1 MGSLSDPALKLQ
13 SRDIFMKKLFL
24 ASVMATLSVTT
35 AQAAPDFYGKVFV
48 TADYINSQADR
59 NTRLGAGETTK
70 ALDGYDKDTVE
81 INSHSGRLGLKGSES
96 ITDNTDVVYKLEYGM
111 SVDGDSNGFKN
122 RDTYLGLDNKKF
134 GELRVGRN
142 SSVLGEVDKPIV
154 TEGYWDNLGDS
165 KLKKEDELRALNMV
179 DDSRQSNSIVWIA
192 PQYKDLPLDLRLQYA
207 VDESSTSDDNGRQDG
222 YATSLMYKPDAPY
235 TLGLAYSK
243 DMDINDDID
252 ILDITNPDKPRK
264 NNVEYGGDIIRGA
277 VTADIDKY
285 IELPMPV
292 TLGVMY
298 QQADYDYSG
307 SKKEKGLVVSGEM
320 GLNNFNK
327 PASVYLQY
335 NKTDNLNGYE
345 NSNSDQIVLGGKY
358 EFKKDITAH
367 AYIGQNSADYVAVS
381 KIKGRDENGKKYDR
395 YDNIQ
400 SDIDVFAFGGGI
412 EYKF

>member
-1 MGSLSDPALKLQ
+1 
-13 SRDIFMKKLFL
+13 MKKLML
-24 ASVMATLSVTT
+24 VTAITALSVSA
-35 AQAAPDFYGKVFV
+35 AQAAPTVYGKAFV
-48 TADYINSQADR
+48 TADYVNVELDR
-59 NTRLGAGETTK
+59 N
-70 ALDGYDKDTVE
+70 DKNIKDIDQNSLQ
-81 INSHSGRLGLKGSES
+81 INSHSSRIGFKGSEVMT
-96 ITDNTDVVYKLEYGM
+96 TDTDLIYQLEYGLR
-111 SVDGDSNGFKN
+111 VDGDDTSFKS
-122 RDTYLGLDNKKF
+122 RDTYLGVKNKSF
-134 GELRVGRN
+134 GEVRFGRN
-142 SSVLGEVDKPIV
+142 SSVLDKVNNV
-154 TEGYWDNLGDS
+154 TVNQGYWDNLGDS
-165 KLKKEDELRALNMV
+165 KLKREDELRALNMV

-207 VDESSTSDDNGRQDG
+207 VDESSASDDKGRQDG
-222 YATSLMYKPDAPY
+222 FATSLMYKPNAPY

-252 ILDITNPDKPRK
+252 ILDLTDPDVPDK

-285 IELPMPV
+285 MKLPMPV

-298 QQADYDYSG
+298 QQADYDYAG

-320 GLNNFNK
+320 GLKNFNK

-335 NKTDNLNGYE
+335 NKTDNLNGYD

-358 EFKKDITAH
+358 DFKKNITAH
-367 AYIGQNSADYVAVS
+367 AYIGQNSADYVAVG
-381 KIKGRDENGKKYDR
+381 KIKGVDANGEKYDR
-395 YDNIQ
+395 YDNIE